1 MREQLL
7 NPAGGG
13 ADLVTIPEMIA
24 KLATT
29 GGDDGPYP
37 VGRFIRLD
45 DEGDQGVP
53 LAGLLRGA
61 LDKLDQAVAVAGALS
76 LVGRS
81 GAVDDAGPEQE
92 KDESQLY

>member
-1 MREQLL
+1 MVAQF
-7 NPAGGG
+7 
-13 ADLVTIPEMIA
+13 
-24 KLATT
+24 ATAR
-29 GGDDGPYP
+29 GDDQAYP
-37 VGRFIRLD
+37 VGRFICLD

-76 LVGRS
+76 LIGRT
-81 GAVDDAGPEQE
+81 GAVDDTGPEQE